1 MGGIVI
7 KFYGYKKCGTC
18 RKAEK
23 ALASYNVEYQ
33 FIDITE
39 NPPASSA
46 LKKIAQQADVD
57 LKKLFNTSGV
67 QYRELKVKEK
77 LPELNAKQILDML
90 AGNGRLVKRPIV
102 TDGTRSTVGFKEDEF
117 KRVWKK

>member
-1 MGGIVI
+1 MI

-23 ALASYNVEYQ
+23 ALGQYGAQYT

-39 NPPASSA
+39 MPPGAAA
-46 LKKIAQQADVD
+46 LKKMAAQAGVE

-67 QYRELKVKEK
+67 QYRELNIKEK
-77 LPELNAKQILDML
+77 LPAMSDQQILELL
-90 AGNGRLVKRPIV
+90 AGNGRLIKRPIV
-102 TDGTRSTVGFKEDEF
+102 TDEVSTTVGFKEEDF
-117 KRVWKK
+117 KKAWA